1 MTGSLYTVVCQFR
14 GGIYVSQFRA
24 ADEIE
29 TVRAWAEMLKRDRPI
44 ARVSYA
50 IARNALADLD
60 LYRDMPPT
68 ALEGLSDVWFH
79 CVSCG
84 KDGAFLN
91 IVRTAEG

>member
-24 ADEIE
+24 DDEIE
-29 TVRAWAEMLKRDRPI
+29 VVRAWAEMLKRDRPI
-44 ARVSYA
+44 ARFSNA
-50 IARNALADLD
+50 LARNALADLD
-60 LYRDMPPT
+60 PPWDIPPA
-68 ALEGLSDVWFH
+68 ALEGLSDVW
-79 CVSCG
+79 CQYVSCG